1 MKGKERK
8 MTNEEK
14 EMVQNIINKYFD
26 KILKN
31 DLKISD
37 DVLRKFIPL
46 QIVNHSLLESKEVFD
61 DIYTFWKYLNFW
73 YLRDDILKILD
84 ISIVTYYNLKRYIE
98 NSNTTVSIGTNLLNR
113 IDKTRLSF
121 KWYFEWCRIL

>member
-1 MKGKERK
+1 

-46 QIVNHSLLESKEVFD
+46 QIANHSLLERKEVFD

-84 ISIVTYYNLKRYIE
+84 ISIVTYYNLKQYIE
-98 NSNTTVSIGTNLLNR
+98 HSNTTVSIGTNLLNR
-113 IDKTRLSF
+113 IDKIRLSF
-121 KWYFEWCRIL
+121 KWYFEWCRRL

>member
-1 MKGKERK
+1 

-26 KILKN
+26 EILKN

-46 QIVNHSLLESKEVFD
+46 QIVNHSLLESKKVFD

-84 ISIVTYYNLKRYIE
+84 ISIVTYYNLKQYIE

>member
-1 MKGKERK
+1 

-84 ISIVTYYNLKRYIE
+84 ISIVTYYNLKQYIE

>member
-1 MKGKERK
+1 

-26 KILKN
+26 EILKN

>member
-1 MKGKERK
+1 

-26 KILKN
+26 EILKN

-84 ISIVTYYNLKRYIE
+84 ISIVTYYNLKQYIE

>member
-1 MKGKERK
+1 

-14 EMVQNIINKYFD
+14 EIIKGALNKNFD
-26 KILKN
+26 EILKN

-37 DVLRKFIPL
+37 DVLRKLIPL
-46 QIVNHSLLESKEVFD
+46 QIEIHSLLESKNVFD

-73 YLRDDILKILD
+73 YIRDNILKILD
-84 ISIVTYYNLKRYIE
+84 ISIATYYNLKQYIE

>member
-1 MKGKERK
+1 

-14 EMVQNIINKYFD
+14 ELINKNFD
-26 KILKN
+26 EILKN

-84 ISIVTYYNLKRYIE
+84 ISIVTYYNLKQYIE

>member
-1 MKGKERK
+1 

-113 IDKTRLSF
+113 IDKTRLTF
-121 KWYFEWCRIL
+121 KWYFEWCRTL

>member
-1 MKGKERK
+1 

-84 ISIVTYYNLKRYIE
+84 ISIVTYYNLKQYIE

-113 IDKTRLSF
+113 IDKTRLTF
-121 KWYFEWCRIL
+121 KWYFEWCRTL

>member
-1 MKGKERK
+1 

-14 EMVQNIINKYFD
+14 EIIKGALNKNFD
-26 KILKN
+26 EILKN

-37 DVLRKFIPL
+37 DVLRNLIPL
-46 QIVNHSLLESKEVFD
+46 QIVIHSLLESKNVFD

-73 YLRDDILKILD
+73 YIRDNILKILD
-84 ISIVTYYNLKRYIE
+84 ISIATYYNLKQYIE